1 MRYVFLFL
9 LIANSIFAQ
18 EVLTPLLSVP
28 RVVENNSSINKS
40 SLNLP
45 FFDDFS
51 SNHLSPSLWIGNS
64 AFVNN
69 TYPINPPSIGV
80 VTFDGLDSNGFAY
93 DINMTNNS
101 GQADQ
106 LLSQEIDLSNIDT
119 AFFLFFH
126 QAQGLGDNPQQE
138 DSLTLEFLSDSLG
151 TKSWKKVWSVPG
163 SNFHEFKKNVL
174 MIYDPYFLHNS
185 FQFRFIN
192 YATLSGNF
200 DHWHIDYIK
209 LDSYFSTVDTSTL
222 NDVSFVYQSP
232 SFLKRYNE
240 MPWSHYINNFN
251 D

>member
-28 RVVENNSSINKS
+28 RAVENNSSINKS

-51 SNHLSPSLWIGNS
+51 SNQLSPSLWIGNS
-64 AFVNN
+64 TFVNN
-69 TYPINPPSIGV
+69 NYPINPPTIGV
-80 VTFDGLDSNGFAY
+80 VTFDGLDSSGFAY

-151 TKSWKKVWSVPG
+151 TKSWKKVWSVQQ
-163 SNFHEFKKNVL
+163 K
-174 MIYDPYFLHNS
+174 I
-185 FQFRFIN
+185 I
-192 YATLSGNF
+192 
-200 DHWHIDYIK
+200 
-209 LDSYFSTVDTSTL
+209 
-222 NDVSFVYQSP
+222 
-232 SFLKRYNE
+232 
-240 MPWSHYINNFN
+240 
-251 D
+251 